1 MEEKVIFQKN
11 RESTVRMRKVI
22 HQLSEEELSN
32 RIGSD
37 WTISITLAHMAL
49 WDQRVIFVIESANK
63 NNKVHAPFYDDQLN
77 DILTPLLMAIPPKE
91 AVKMAI
97 ATAERLDNE
106 LEKCPKIF
114 LEEMKKV
121 NSRLLERSIHRNLH
135 LDEIEKALHKKGK

>member
-1 MEEKVIFQKN
+1 MEEKVIFQNN

-22 HQLSEEELSN
+22 HQLSGEELSN

-106 LEKCPKIF
+106 LEKCPKLF